1 MTASVREPLVVERLS
16 ESDPLTHSTGWP
28 TIVRG
33 LLAILFGVIALARP
47 QATALAL
54 VIVFA
59 IWAFVDGAFALYTA
73 TQRGRLGMRWGWF
86 LFEGLVSIGAG
97 IVALSVPGFT
107 ILVLTIVVAARAIVM
122 GAIMLTTAFTSKGS
136 PHRWLYGLTGV
147 VSGLFGFLLLLHP
160 VVGAIALVWTI
171 GIYAIVFGIT
181 MDALGIQVHRQ
192 HRREMPREPESRGE
206 AWRAPTPTPTPG

>member
-1 MTASVREPLVVERLS
+1 MTASIREPLVVERMS

-59 IWAFVDGAFALYTA
+59 VWAFVDGGFALYTA

-136 PHRWLYGLTGV
+136 PPSSSASRWTRWASRCTGSTVAKRHARPNRAARPGGRRRLRRRRDRSTLTLNLPADSV
-147 VSGLFGFLLLLHP
+147 VP
-160 VVGAIALVWTI
+160 VG
-171 GIYAIVFGIT
+171 G
-181 MDALGIQVHRQ
+181 
-192 HRREMPREPESRGE
+192 
-206 AWRAPTPTPTPG
+206 